1 MDARLLHIL
10 LTLQQVG
17 GYTYRNQRKFSED
30 IDWSYTAGTL
40 NQHNW
45 AKKFPAC
52 GNAKQSPIDVEES
65 LAQVKLEYQNLRLDG
80 WENVTG
86 RRSAIK
92 NDGKTVAVDVD
103 GDFYVSGGGLGS
115 TFKAGRITFHWGRCN
130 ASSEGSEHS
139 LDGVKYP
146 LEMQIY
152 CYQPQRF
159 ESFDRT
165 VEAGGPIAALAVLFE
180 ASSEEEDNADFAPIA
195 DAVDGVSRYGKSGR
209 VAPFAPRGLL
219 PDSTDKYFVYNGSL
233 TTPPCSETV
242 EWIVFKNT
250 VRISAR
256 QLEVFCEVMTMEQA
270 GYVMLMD
277 YLQNNYR
284 ERQRQ
289 FVGPVFSSYT
299 GTEEL
304 LTPVCSSEPEN
315 LEAASYNRTGLLLTW
330 ERPRAVYDS
339 AIERYAVSYE
349 MADAED
355 AAPSEYLT
363 DGDQDVGA
371 ILDDLVANSSY
382 AVRVAAVCA
391 NGLYGRV
398 SDPATF
404 TVPADGPEN
413 SLIPDSD
420 DFDYAEA
427 NYPPDPFS
435 NESVQR
441 EDSDQARIPT
451 TSPATSTS
459 GPLRRPL
466 QKPTGA
472 TETETQST
480 TVSATSSQGATS
492 GPPAEV
498 ATGFPSTTPLYANAS
513 DRAGR
518 VGPKSS
524 ESNEVDRTASTATG
538 SDVWME
544 GGKSVSSSGTT
555 TSSTTN
561 KTRPMTTNQILFTNQ
576 VPNSTTKMTANTTAD
591 KTVTRP
597 MTETTAT
604 NVTTRNTTET
614 LQVTTYRTTEKPTT
628 SPTDKITTTKTT
640 TNESTTAAP
649 TITTNMTTRKTTIET
664 TTVTVTTAGGAN
676 TNVNKE
682 TRDKSASGPLN
693 ATTPTT
699 GTKNTSPNV
708 AHLGDG
714 LIAASS
720 VHLLSAA
727 ETEVRRDDAMQVQG
741 ELFPELPSPS
751 AAVVSL
757 SEGERVSVPPPSLQ
771 REPRPVP
778 SGRLHELPLSS
789 TVAARQFPAPPT
801 SLPAP
806 SLANDLASFSSGQVP
821 EREASLPDVSPAL
834 GPTLSSVPLPRR
846 GPALSFAGDLAS
858 FSSGEPIRASPSEA
872 SPPLSPTLRLS
883 VLLSSDFPHSAATPV
898 LTPSFSNEVDLLGHG
913 TGSAPDSFPS
923 EDGADDFPD
932 GMCGCSLEPSASW
945 PHVSSR
951 VPLGGV
957 ASISG
962 GGGELLASSLGVL
975 VSSLSGATSGGP
987 VVTRRSSPPAP
998 GFRSAAYVAPPR
1010 SVAAAASE
1018 PTSSQLPPSVPVTHS
1033 SADRSNGVSGYDVD
1047 QEGDGVRASVSGEN
1061 PFPRST
1067 LESGQTPDA
1076 LDDRSSAF
1084 YFDGESG
1091 SAAGSGRAGAA
1102 PLRVSAVPSPAPA
1115 EESGSG
1121 QAENLY
1127 DNDTSSDFSIPER
1140 TQRES
1145 RKEEDPVADV
1155 SNSSHESRVGSDGDG
1170 RRKAAVPLAVISA
1183 LTALGLALLVGVL
1196 LYWRMCFRTAH
1207 FYVDEGASP
1216 RVAATPAFTPD
1227 EKSALPVGDFVKH
1240 VAELHRTCG
1249 FRRKFEEVRTCAAM
1263 TSDRPDD
1270 DGGQKRY
1277 GHVPPGDRSRA
1288 RLSAVDEDAGDD
1300 IDANLVDGFKMRHAY
1315 IAAQGPSKSST
1326 DRFWRMIWEQNV
1338 GVVVMI
1344 GDLLEK
1350 GRKKC
1355 HQYWPADVREDY
1367 GGLAVTLES
1376 VQERAHYTRRTFAIS
1391 ETHVKKGSRRGR
1403 GPERAVTQ
1411 YHYTRWPDGGVPED
1425 ALPLI
1430 GFIRETRRAR
1440 TTEVGPVVVH
1450 CSAGVGRTGAYLV
1463 LDGMLRQI
1471 RLEDAVDVDGFLR
1484 RICTQTNCLVQTQEQ
1499 YVFIHDALAEAISCG
1514 DTEVAASRLGAYVE
1528 RLLTPREDGKT
1539 PLDRQLELL
1548 SAGAADPAN
1557 DDLREDRSGGP
1568 PSPAERSRVRLSPC
1582 AADES
1587 GYINASYVTG
1597 HERIKEFII
1606 TQNPLPGTVKDFWSM
1621 IWDQNSGVIVSLPG
1635 PALAQDGEDEDRGAE
1650 PRVFWP
1656 AEGQP
1661 MSWERLSVTLTG
1673 EDVVRLANGDALNV
1687 HRLAVCAAQD
1697 DFLLDVRLYRAP
1709 RWPNP
1714 DGATSDALLL
1724 LELLRREEETSPE
1737 DGPLVVLDRAGG
1749 VTAGT
1754 FCALSSLIGQLHGQG
1769 RVDVFRVA
1777 RTTALCR
1784 PGTFR
1789 TRDQLEF
1796 LYKALLSVLDKQQQE
1811 EDRPDDDDDD
1821 DERTTGAARSLESLV

>member
-757 SEGERVSVPPPSLQ
+757 SE
-771 REPRPVP
+771 
-778 SGRLHELPLSS
+778 
-789 TVAARQFPAPPT
+789 
-801 SLPAP
+801 
-806 SLANDLASFSSGQVP
+806 
-821 EREASLPDVSPAL
+821 
-834 GPTLSSVPLPRR
+834 
-846 GPALSFAGDLAS
+846 
-858 FSSGEPIRASPSEA
+858 
-872 SPPLSPTLRLS
+872 
-883 VLLSSDFPHSAATPV
+883 
-898 LTPSFSNEVDLLGHG
+898 
-913 TGSAPDSFPS
+913 
-923 EDGADDFPD
+923 
-932 GMCGCSLEPSASW
+932 
-945 PHVSSR
+945 
-951 VPLGGV
+951 
-957 ASISG
+957 
-962 GGGELLASSLGVL
+962 
-975 VSSLSGATSGGP
+975 
-987 VVTRRSSPPAP
+987 
-998 GFRSAAYVAPPR
+998 
-1010 SVAAAASE
+1010 
-1018 PTSSQLPPSVPVTHS
+1018 
-1033 SADRSNGVSGYDVD
+1033 
-1047 QEGDGVRASVSGEN
+1047 
-1061 PFPRST
+1061 
-1067 LESGQTPDA
+1067 
-1076 LDDRSSAF
+1076 
-1084 YFDGESG
+1084 
-1091 SAAGSGRAGAA
+1091 
-1102 PLRVSAVPSPAPA
+1102 
-1115 EESGSG
+1115 
-1121 QAENLY
+1121 
-1127 DNDTSSDFSIPER
+1127 
-1140 TQRES
+1140 
-1145 RKEEDPVADV
+1145 DV

-1249 FRRKFEEVRTCAAM
+1249 FRRKFEETSRPRLPGPGELVKESSEEVRTCAAM